1 MNDPQGNQA
10 PVSVFASETEEI
22 GQVALPGAQ
31 LAAQRRARGWSVE
44 HAASRLRFA
53 PRQILALEANNYTA
67 LPELAVVRGFV
78 RAYAKLLGLD
88 ANVLVAL
95 LPQEGAAHHASVMPQ
110 RMLSIPFSESSLP
123 LQNHSRL
130 LPASIAG
137 GIAVAVLA
145 GAAFVIDRTDWFNEA
160 PQLAWLKSSAAGSMI
175 AAVSE
180 HVVDVVT
187 LSPSPTKAAMSETGL
202 VDGRQRGTSEPEI
215 NH

>member
-1 MNDPQGNQA
+1 MNDLQENQA
-10 PVSVFASETEEI
+10 PVSAFASEAEEI

-44 HAASRLRFA
+44 HAASRLKFA
-53 PRQILALEANNYTA
+53 PRQILALETDNYMA

-95 LPQEGAAHHASVMPQ
+95 LPQEGAAHHAPVMSQ
-110 RMLSIPFSESSLP
+110 RMLSMPFSESSLP

-130 LPASIAG
+130 LPVSIAG

-145 GAAFVIDRTDWFNEA
+145 GAAFVIDRAGWFNEA
-160 PQLAWLKSSAAGSMI
+160 PQLAWLKSSAAGSVI

-180 HVVDVVT
+180 RVADAVMPSS
-187 LSPSPTKAAMSETGL
+187 SPAKAAMPETGL
-202 VDGRQRGTSEPEI
+202 ADGQQRGASEPEI
-215 NH
+215 NR